1 MDRFTIVEMDVLDNN
16 QELELLQYMFPH
28 VDVDSLDAVA
38 NIANTTRVES
48 MSETGKIDSA
58 ISTRTSVEMAGL
70 LFDGFGLDEA
80 AQVSVYPQFS
90 NDGGVD
96 SERTFV
102 KQLVQKFINDGSD
115 DDLFN
120 EDELDDEY
128 DSDY

>member
-1 MDRFTIVEMDVLDNN
+1 MKKKNESN
-16 QELELLQYMFPH
+16 QEDKKTWEDYIKDPTGIYDKDQ
-28 VDVDSLDAVA
+28 
-38 NIANTTRVES
+38 NT
-48 MSETGKIDSA
+48 
-58 ISTRTSVEMAGL
+58 STNKQRRERYS
-70 LFDGFGLDEA
+70 FDLHGFALDEA

-102 KQLVQKFINDGSD
+102 KQLVQKFINDGTT

-128 DSDY
+128 DTDY

>member
-1 MDRFTIVEMDVLDNN
+1 
-16 QELELLQYMFPH
+16 
-28 VDVDSLDAVA
+28 
-38 NIANTTRVES
+38 

-58 ISTRTSVEMAGL
+58 ISTRSSVEMAGL
-70 LFDGFGLDEA
+70 IFDGFGLDEA

-102 KQLVQKFINDGSD
+102 KQLVQKFINDGTT